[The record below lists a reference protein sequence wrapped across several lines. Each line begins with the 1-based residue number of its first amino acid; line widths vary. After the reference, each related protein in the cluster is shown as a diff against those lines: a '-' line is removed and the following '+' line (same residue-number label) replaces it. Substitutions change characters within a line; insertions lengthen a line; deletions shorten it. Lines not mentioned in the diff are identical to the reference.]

1 MQKKVLITGSS
12 GQLGRSVYYQLK
24 SKYDLIQTD
33 IINPNNLQNFEFLD
47 ISNKDQINSII
58 SKYNPDIIVNL
69 AAYTDV
75 DGCEL
80 NPQKAEIL
88 NTKSI
93 EYILETFD
101 MKFIQISTDYVF
113 DGKSGPYSEE
123 DKTNPISIYGN
134 TKLEAEKI
142 IKRQSSNWCILRTNV
157 LFDYYKGT
165 EASFIKWVIDS
176 LRNNKKINI
185 VDDQWNNPTWTK
197 NLSEVIELV
206 IKNDTSGIYHYG
218 GEDYLNRYDFALMI
232 AEIFNL
238 EKDLISPISTESLNQ
253 PASRPLNGGLKTERI
268 EEKLK
273 IKCHKLIDTL
283 NQIKSRM
290 D

>member
-1 MQKKVLITGSS
+1 MPKKVLITGSS
-12 GQLGRSVYYQLK
+12 GQLGRSVFNQLN

-33 IINPNNLQNFEFLD
+33 IVNPNNIKNFDFLD
-47 ISNKDQINSII
+47 ISNKDQIKTII
-58 SKYNPDIIVNL
+58 LKYNPDIFVNL

-80 NPQKAEIL
+80 NPQKAETF

-93 EYILETFD
+93 EFILGNFGR
-101 MKFIQISTDYVF
+101 KFIQISTDYVF

-123 DKTNPISIYGN
+123 DKTNPINVYGN
-134 TKLEAEKI
+134 TKLKAEKI
-142 IKRQSSNWCILRTNV
+142 IQIQSSNWCILRTNV

-185 VDDQWNNPTWTK
+185 VNDQWNNPTWTK
-197 NLSEVIELV
+197 HLSEIIDNI
-206 IKNDTSGIYHYG
+206 IKNDIRGLYHYG

-238 EKDLISPISTESLNQ
+238 EKDLISPISTKSLNQ
-253 PASRPLNGGLKTERI
+253 PANRPLIGGLKTKRI
-268 EEKLK
+268 EEKLN